1 MTTREAP
8 VKTTW
13 MQLIAV
19 LMVALLISG
28 CGAMVQTPAAH
39 KYNLPG
45 YAPDPLPLPIED
57 RPDTKLPP
65 KAGAPKDLRQGETAP
80 FNGVLIDGYLAAKY
94 KLVMAERDRLRSQ
107 IDIDRRAYDKTHA
120 ITNGAFQ
127 DMAQRAERSWW
138 ENNKGTVG
146 FWVGTA
152 VGLGLAV
159 LTVFAIDR
167 TTK

>member
-1 MTTREAP
+1 MR
-8 VKTTW
+8 KIW
-13 MQLIAV
+13 IQFIAI

-28 CGAMVQTPAAH
+28 CGAMVQTPTAQ

-45 YAPDPLPLPIED
+45 YSPDPLPLPVED
-57 RPDTKLPP
+57 RPDTILPP
-65 KAGAPKDLRQGETAP
+65 KVGAPKDVKQGEVAP

-107 IDIDRRAYDKTHA
+107 VEIDRKAYDKTHA

-138 ENNKGTVG
+138 ESNKGTLG
-146 FWVGTA
+146 FGVGTA

-159 LTVFAIDR
+159 LTVFAIDH